1 MHRNEE
7 VVEMKRITVLV
18 PALAFLI
25 LFVVA
30 PAISVVH
37 ATPLIT
43 ATGIA
48 TATGPFT
55 ITSVRTAGPNTFVT
69 GKFDT
74 YPDAFT
80 GTFSGTATNVFRLIL
95 NPSGMDVQLFFTFT
109 GTVAGRSGT
118 CIIKFE
124 GHGEGIGKP
133 ITGTWVILSGTGDL
147 ANLHGTLQVE
157 GTAGVILY
165 YTGMIHFDP

>member
-1 MHRNEE
+1 
-7 VVEMKRITVLV
+7 MKRITVLV
-18 PALAFLI
+18 PALALLM

-30 PAISVVH
+30 PAISAVH
-37 ATPLIT
+37 ATELIT
-43 ATGIA
+43 ATGVA
-48 TATGPFT
+48 TATGLFT
-55 ITSVRTAGPNTFVT
+55 ITGVRTADGNTFIT

-80 GTFSGTATNVFRLIL
+80 GTFSGTATNVFTLIL
-95 NPSGMDVQLFFTFT
+95 NPSGMNVQLFFTFT

-124 GHGEGIGKP
+124 GNGEGVGKP

-147 ANLHGTLQVE
+147 ANLHGTLSVE
-157 GTAGVILY
+157 GIAGQILY